1 MPPRFPESEVHLLP
15 PEIDPCSHWRTTG
28 ELMDLKELI
37 DQETIHAQRLADL
50 VRQSI
55 EEEQLLSSRLI
66 ELEQDSNDSF
76 GQNLADKVAEFGGSW
91 TFILF
96 FFSTLVVWILV
107 NVWMLKDRPFDP
119 YPFILLNL
127 VLSCIAAIQAPV
139 IMMSQNRQEEKDR
152 RRARGDYMINLKS
165 EIEVRSLHGKLDLL
179 ISEQMKS
186 LFKIQQAQLELLL
199 KIEDSI
205 AREPRT

>member
-1 MPPRFPESEVHLLP
+1 
-15 PEIDPCSHWRTTG
+15 
-28 ELMDLKELI
+28 MDLKELI